1 MVHPIKTRKAIA
13 RTFFILILSNK
24 GLFMITRVKDNLVF
38 IMIQEVIGC
47 YFDEM
52 PNRLLIIAIIEKFM
66 INL

>member
-1 MVHPIKTRKAIA
+1 
-13 RTFFILILSNK
+13 
-24 GLFMITRVKDNLVF
+24 MITRVKDNLVF